1 LTVNSINSINN
12 TAKNGQ
18 TLKVLNLRLYK
29 DGFFTCSECQNVGNL
44 TKVIEK
50 LFKSCVELDEL
61 TVSVI
66 SWGPDF
72 GMFLTAMVNNL
83 TPNIRKVDL
92 SCFKDLNLQD
102 EHVKL
107 LVERCNRITELNL
120 GGKTSITNVSVDSI
134 ATHLNS
140 SLEKLNVSKTQIDCT
155 ALLQLRAVGT
165 LKVLLCLSNRHYRT
179 RHTSGFQREEFGDE
193 DEELKNLRKNL
204 PQVGI
209 NEKEFYTG
217 LTFSQNYYDYENGF

>member
-1 LTVNSINSINN
+1 MNFDLGIVS
-12 TAKNGQ
+12 
-18 TLKVLNLRLYK
+18 
-29 DGFFTCSECQNVGNL
+29 DFFQN
-44 TKVIEK
+44 IDP
-50 LFKSCVELDEL
+50 C
-61 TVSVI
+61 
-66 SWGPDF
+66 
-72 GMFLTAMVNNL
+72 
-83 TPNIRKVDL
+83 
-92 SCFKDLNLQD
+92 LQD

-120 GGKTSITNVSVDSI
+120 GGCASITNVSVDSI

-165 LKVLLCLSNRHYRT
+165 LKVLLCLC
-179 RHTSGFQREEFGDE
+179 FQSDKYEFEDE

-217 LTFSQNYYDYENGF
+217 STFSQNYYDYENGFWEIKAKAQKLFQK